1 MSASD
6 TMKSMGLTSPGA
18 EREKLNKL
26 LKIFDDKGINLE
38 DSKVC
43 QINRYILSKMLR
55 NLTISKFNLHFTDVF
70 MNLVYYCL
78 RHPPPPHTCTSSC
91 VERGHIILSVQTPP
105 PPPLA
110 PFQFPLRHR
119 EKMIHIY
126 SSVYNVNL
134 KIAWITSRLLS
145 RCSISFV

>member
-78 RHPPPPHTCTSSC
+78 RPPPPHTHVQSSSC
-91 VERGHIILSVQTPP
+91 VERGHIILSVQPP
-105 PPPLA
+105 PPSP
-110 PFQFPLRHR
+110 
-119 EKMIHIY
+119 
-126 SSVYNVNL
+126 S
-134 KIAWITSRLLS
+134 
-145 RCSISFV
+145 SISIPTQAPRKNDTYI

>member
-105 PPPLA
+105 
-110 PFQFPLRHR
+110 
-119 EKMIHIY
+119 
-126 SSVYNVNL
+126 S
-134 KIAWITSRLLS
+134 
-145 RCSISFV
+145 SISIPTQAPRKNDTYI

>member
-78 RHPPPPHTCTSSC
+78 RHPPPPTHVQSSSC
-91 VERGHIILSVQTPP
+91 VERGHIHCNSFSATPP
-105 PPPLA
+105 
-110 PFQFPLRHR
+110 
-119 EKMIHIY
+119 
-126 SSVYNVNL
+126 SSP
-134 KIAWITSRLLS
+134 S
-145 RCSISFV
+145 SISIPTQAPRKNDTYI